1 MIAIGSQR
9 GATGSAGTTGSA
21 GSNGTNGTNGSTGA
35 TGSTGAQGIAGP
47 GTPVMTANTTG
58 TIAFNSSGNSETVY
72 NTSGTLLASATIT
85 LPSASTVGQTLR
97 YVSAAII
104 TTLTVSGTIS
114 IGAAITTLAANGAVT
129 YQAINTG
136 GSFVRLP

>member
-1 MIAIGSQR
+1 MIAIGTR
-9 GATGSAGTTGSA
+9 R
-21 GSNGTNGTNGSTGA
+21 GA
-35 TGSTGAQGIAGP
+35 TGSTGAAGAIGATGSTGSTGSTGVAGP

-58 TIAFNSSGNSETVY
+58 TITFNSSGNSETIY

-85 LPSASTVGQTLR
+85 LPSSSVVGQTLR

-104 TTLTVSGTIS
+104 TTLTISGTVS
-114 IGAAITTLAANGAVT
+114 IGAAITTLAANGSVT
-129 YQAINTG
+129 YQAINIG